1 MGNLKSDERFD
12 AKQAYNTSLTP
23 SARLHYLEN
32 NRHDHRG
39 AGKMLSNASPAK
51 NQNKGYADSRELTD
65 MPLTKDM
72 TSEGGSHGSWMS
84 KHASQRFSSP
94 LREAKPDYIDADK
107 DGNKTE
113 PMKDAVK
120 QAEGG
125 SMAKMVSPLKDQ
137 GYNNRLDD
145 ALGGKHGHKSQ
156 PLVDRRHESEGMER
170 HFGHH
175 KFAGDKNMK

>member
-1 MGNLKSDERFD
+1 MGNLHSDEKYD
-12 AKQAYNTSLTP
+12 AKEAYNKNLTP

-72 TSEGGSHGSWMS
+72 TGGRGMSWMS
-84 KHASQRFSSP
+84 KHATKGFGSP
-94 LREAKPDYIDADK
+94 LRAAKPDYIDADK

-113 PMKDAVK
+113 PMKKAVK
-120 QAEGG
+120 EAEGG
-125 SMAKMVSPLKDQ
+125 SMAKMISPLNK
-137 GYNNRLDD
+137 YDD
-145 ALGGKHGHKSQ
+145 VVLGGNK
-156 PLVDRRHESEGMER
+156 
-170 HFGHH
+170 
-175 KFAGDKNMK
+175 GDKSKTDPGKKDFDKK